1 MCSWSRYLIVAAFAG
16 VAGSSLS
23 GSDPIGLLAAA
34 VAVLVVLAAGR
45 LFPTRIARSSC
56 AMPVQ
61 QVPAPQQAPAARHDE
76 TRPEPA
82 PRS

>member
-56 AMPVQ
+56 AMR
-61 QVPAPQQAPAARHDE
+61 APQQAPAARHDE

>member
-23 GSDPIGLLAAA
+23 GSDAIGLLVAA
-34 VAVLVVLAAGR
+34 VAVLVVRAAGR
-45 LFPTRIARSSC
+45 LFPSRIAQSSC
-56 AMPVQ
+56 AMPRE
-61 QVPAPQQAPAARHDE
+61 QAPAARHDE